1 MLNITFNIL
10 FNIFI
15 VKFTSNRF
23 QFVIDLSVILN
34 KPIIFIILLCS
45 IFSISVSVDAGFSG
59 LGAGTELNIGIELE
73 LYNCSLDILW

>member
-10 FNIFI
+10 FIILI

-45 IFSISVSVDAGFSG
+45 IFSISVSIDAGFSG
-59 LGAGTELNIGIELE
+59 LGAGRELNIGIELE
-73 LYNCSLDILW
+73 LYNCSLDIL